1 MLRFGT
7 AIVLVGVIGLL
18 TYLDLPETKRGP
30 RSLDLPSNPLW
41 LMLALFLRGGRYDCG
56 TDEERS
62 GV

>member
-1 MLRFGT
+1 M
-7 AIVLVGVIGLL
+7 IVLVGVTALL
-18 TYLDLPETKRGP
+18 TYRDLPEYKRGP

-41 LMLALFLRGGRYDCG
+41 LMLSLFLRGGVYGRS

>member
-1 MLRFGT
+1 M
-7 AIVLVGVIGLL
+7 IVLVGVTALL
-18 TYLDLPETKRGP
+18 TYRDLPEYKRGP

-41 LMLALFLRGGRYDCG
+41 LMLSLFLRGGSYGRS

>member
-1 MLRFGT
+1 MLT
-7 AIVLVGVIGLL
+7 LE
-18 TYLDLPETKRGP
+18 DLPEFKRGP